1 MRDGGPQLAAETRAV
16 FGKKVRFLRRQGV
29 TPGNIFGHAVD
40 STAIQMNTRE
50 MEHVLSHV
58 PRSSLLSLNV
68 QGGKPT
74 TVMVKAV
81 TRKPT
86 TGELYHVDFYQVSM
100 TEKLRADIPIA
111 LIGTA
116 PAADTYDATIL
127 QAIDSLHVECLPGDL
142 PPQIQVDVTRL
153 ARIDDAIFV
162 RDLELP
168 HGVTALVSEDDLVV
182 KALAP
187 TIAEEIAEEEA
198 EAAAEAAAEA
208 EAAGEAPAAEA
219 EEAEATEGEAGEAAP
234 AAEGGEESPR
244 S

>member
-1 MRDGGPQLAAETRAV
+1 MRDGGPQLAAEIRTV
-16 FGKKVRFLRRQGV
+16 VGKKVRFLRRQGM

-40 STAIQMNTRE
+40 STAIQLSTRE
-50 MEHVLSHV
+50 IEHALSHV

-68 QGGKPT
+68 QGSKPA

-81 TRKPT
+81 NRKPT

-100 TEKLRADIPIA
+100 TEKLRADIPLA
-111 LIGTA
+111 LVGVA

-127 QAIDSLHVECLPGDL
+127 QAMDSLHVECLPGDL
-142 PPQIQVDVTRL
+142 PPQIAVDLSRL
-153 ARIDDAIFV
+153 AAIDDAIFV

-168 HGVTALVSEDDLVV
+168 HGVVAMVGEDELIV

-187 TIAEEIAEEEA
+187 TIAEELAEEEA
-198 EAAAEAAAEA
+198 EAAAEAAEAAEGAAEGPPAEA
-208 EAAGEAPAAEA
+208 GQEEAAAAAEA
-219 EEAEATEGEAGEAAP
+219 GQSAE
-234 AAEGGEESPR
+234 SQ

>member
-1 MRDGGPQLAAETRAV
+1 MRDGGPQLAAETRTV
-16 FGKKVRFLRRQGV
+16 LGKKVRFLRRQGV
-29 TPGNIFGHAVD
+29 TPGNIFGHAID
-40 STAIQMNTRE
+40 SAAIQMSTRE
-50 MEHVLSHV
+50 IEHTLSHV

-68 QGGKPT
+68 KGGTPT

-100 TEKLRADIPIA
+100 TEKLRTNIA
-111 LIGTA
+111 LAFVGTA

-127 QAIDSLHVECLPGDL
+127 QAMDSLHVECLPGDL
-142 PPQIQVDVTRL
+142 PPQIQVDLSRL
-153 ARIDDAIFV
+153 REIDDAIFV

-168 HGVTALVSEDDLVV
+168 QGVVALVGEDDLVV

-198 EAAAEAAAEA
+198 EAAAEAAEAA
-208 EAAGEAPAAEA
+208 EAAGEAPAAEGEA
-219 EEAEATEGEAGEAAP
+219 EETEAAP
-234 AAEGGEESPR
+234 AEGGESADR
-244 S
+244 